1 MLADFAWL
9 RPWALWLAPLGLL
22 LYFLV
27 TYAQRR
33 LRSDELSSWIDAE
46 LLPHLSIDSAAERS
60 SGRWFA
66 ASLALAWLLACVVIA
81 GPSGR
86 SLDVPLKQDQQPLL
100 ILLDLSWS
108 MNATD
113 LSPDRIS
120 RARFKIEDLLNSR
133 KEGLT
138 GLIVY
143 SGSAHLA
150 VPLSSDKETILN
162 LLQDLRPGIMPINGS
177 KLELALELAAQTL
190 RNSGYLD
197 SGHYLIFT
205 DGVDLDSARA
215 SVEFVSELPARGSV
229 IALGNPNSS
238 EGAPIRSGEGF
249 VRDQQGEL
257 VLAKPDWQGLNYLS
271 ANTGLQ
277 VYPLSLDSSRDV
289 EAALSDVAAAAN
301 DLQRELNIRE
311 DQGYWLLPA
320 LLLLW
325 LLLSASGGRSLL
337 VLLLLVTAI
346 PQAYAEAWQ
355 NRDQQALQLLRSEQ
369 YQQAAE
375 LFSEPQWR
383 AYAHTKAG
391 EYQQALDLLADSE
404 EPGALYNR
412 GNTHLR
418 SLQLEQAVADYQ
430 QLLQQAELPE
440 QLRADAEHNLAI
452 AEQLLEQSQQQQQQA
467 GDESNAGDEGD
478 EGDGQ
483 QQAGA
488 EGDEGDGTQQSG
500 SEQQQ
505 SSEQQDSGGQQQGQ
519 GQDSSS
525 GSESDAQAAGSEQ
538 QQQQQQSGQP
548 QSDSESEESDSG
560 FADQQGEETGDAA
573 SQQAQGSELDEPSGL
588 DDSDQ
593 ELRAQQRQ
601 LAEQLALEAPAPEGQ
616 GEAELS
622 PEQRARVQAQRQL
635 QRQLQA
641 IPDDPGGLLRRKFEL
656 QARRLPRQRYDGIE
670 EQL

>member
-9 RPWALWLAPLGLL
+9 RPWAMWLAPLGLL
-22 LYFLV
+22 LYLLV

-66 ASLALAWLLACVVIA
+66 ASLALLWLLACVIIA
-81 GPSGR
+81 GPSSR

-190 RNSGYLD
+190 GNSGYLD

-215 SVEFVSELPARGSV
+215 SVDLISELPARGSV

-238 EGAPIRSGEGF
+238 EGAPIRSGDGF

-257 VLAKPDWQGLNYLS
+257 VLARPDWQGLNYLS
-271 ANTGLQ
+271 ANTALQ

-289 EAALSDVAAAAN
+289 EAALGDVAAAAN

-325 LLLSASGGRSLL
+325 LLLSANGGRSLL
-337 VLLLLVTAI
+337 LILLLVTAI

-383 AYAHTKAG
+383 AYAHTRAG

-430 QLLQQAELPE
+430 RLLQQTELPE

-452 AEQLLEQSQQQQQQA
+452 AEQLLEQSQQQQQA
-467 GDESNAGDEGD
+467 GDESNEGD
-478 EGDGQ
+478 AGDGQ
-483 QQAGA
+483 QQAG
-488 EGDEGDGTQQSG
+488 EDSGEGDGAQQSG
-500 SEQQQ
+500 SEQQP
-505 SSEQQDSGGQQQGQ
+505 SSGQQDSGGQQQGQ

-525 GSESDAQAAGSEQ
+525 SDSAESNSQTAGSEQ
-538 QQQQQQSGQP
+538 QQQQQPGQS
-548 QSDSESEESDSG
+548 QSDSESGKSDTG
-560 FADQQGEETGDAA
+560 FADQQGEEAGDEAN
-573 SQQAQGSELDEPSGL
+573 QQAQSSELDESGEL
-588 DDSDQ
+588 EDSDQ

-601 LAEQLALEAPAPEGQ
+601 LAEQLALESPASEGQ
-616 GEAELS
+616 GDAELS

>member
-60 SGRWFA
+60 SGRWLA
-66 ASLALAWLLACVVIA
+66 ASQALLWLLACVIIA
-81 GPSGR
+81 GPSSR

-190 RNSGYLD
+190 GNSGYLD

-215 SVEFVSELPARGSV
+215 SVELVSELPARGSV

-238 EGAPIRSGEGF
+238 EGAPIRSGDGF

-257 VLAKPDWQGLNYLS
+257 VLARPDWQGLNHLS
-271 ANTGLQ
+271 ANTALQ

-289 EAALSDVAAAAN
+289 EAALGDVAAAAN

-337 VLLLLVTAI
+337 LILLFATAI

-383 AYAHTKAG
+383 AYAHTRAG

-430 QLLQQAELPE
+430 QLLQQTELPE

-452 AEQLLEQSQQQQQQA
+452 AEQLLEQSQQQQQA
-467 GDESNAGDEGD
+467 GEDSGEGD
-478 EGDGQ
+478 S
-483 QQAGA
+483 A
-488 EGDEGDGTQQSG
+488 QQSG
-500 SEQQQ
+500 SEQQP
-505 SSEQQDSGGQQQGQ
+505 SSGQQDSDGQQQGQ
-519 GQDSSS
+519 ESPSAS
-525 GSESDAQAAGSEQ
+525 AESAESDSDSQTAGSEQ
-538 QQQQQQSGQP
+538 QQQQQQSG
-548 QSDSESEESDSG
+548 SESGKSDTG
-560 FADQQGEETGDAA
+560 FADQQGEEAGDEAN
-573 SQQAQGSELDEPSGL
+573 QQAQSSELDESGEL
-588 DDSDQ
+588 EDSDQ

-601 LAEQLALEAPAPEGQ
+601 LAEQLALESPASEGQ
-616 GEAELS
+616 GDAELS